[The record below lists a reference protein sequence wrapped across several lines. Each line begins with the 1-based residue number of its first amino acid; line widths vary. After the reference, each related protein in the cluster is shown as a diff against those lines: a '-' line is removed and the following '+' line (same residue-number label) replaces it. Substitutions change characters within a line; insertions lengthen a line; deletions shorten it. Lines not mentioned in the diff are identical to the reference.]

1 MFEVDVFLILCQ
13 VLVAVLGT
21 AARWL
26 SIKEK
31 EKSLI
36 AEVVVAAFAAI
47 LVYAFFTWQSINV
60 YISFLVSGG
69 IGYQGTKGLD
79 VLLKMIAKKG
89 GLDVAAE
96 KPSEA
101 NPARRSTERLIPAI
115 LSPGNK
121 TTKGSAVMDCK
132 NCAHAEVLYRRDKE
146 DKFETKYTPIGC
158 VRCTAPRYGRRAYFV
173 KADRRGNCAE
183 YKRRE
188 RGGGE

>member
-36 AEVVVAAFAAI
+36 AEVVVAAFAAT

-79 VLLKMIAKKG
+79 VLLKMIAKKAG
-89 GLDVAAE
+89 WMLRRRSPE
-96 KPSEA
+96 KL
-101 NPARRSTERLIPAI
+101 NPAVRSTEKICNNTMKSECFNLLMLQMHYKITRNPLNMRL
-115 LSPGNK
+115 GNLCPF
-121 TTKGSAVMDCK
+121 AVYK
-132 NCAHAEVLYRRDKE
+132 
-146 DKFETKYTPIGC
+146 GC
-158 VRCTAPRYGRRAYFV
+158 VNNAIGSDLL
-173 KADRRGNCAE
+173 KND
-183 YKRRE
+183 K
-188 RGGGE
+188 